1 MKNYEK
7 ILFDLTLSIE
17 AIEKKIHDTID
28 RAEKGI
34 QISSDVLTTI
44 HINNDGFKNNKQE
57 MEFFR
62 VIKPKI
68 HSWLIYYTKLFN
80 IESERPKSINRIQI
94 QYLNNHIQSLYVYF
108 NEHLDFYNYYQKR
121 AFIFDEEYFIKGKAD
136 IRLFPDSFHFFTDDP
151 FSINHDI
158 TVAHI
163 MAYERLI
170 VYLKKEIDKL
180 EHNSN
185 ALIPQNFQK

>member
-17 AIEKKIHDTID
+17 AIENKIHDTID

-44 HINNDGFKNNKQE
+44 HINNDGFKNNKQG

-94 QYLNNHIQSLYVYF
+94 QYLNNYIQSLYVYF
-108 NEHLDFYNYYQKR
+108 NEHQDFYSYYEKR
-121 AFIFDEEYFIKGKAD
+121 AFIFNEEYFIKGKAD
-136 IRLFPDSFHFFTDDP
+136 IRLFPDSFHFFTDDQ
-151 FSINHDI
+151 FSTNHDI

-180 EHNSN
+180 DHNSN